1 MIFGW
6 CQNHQNGT
14 FKRPYEPNKSWLLY
28 LYQLFIFLLGHLHF
42 FVHFSSRLWRTFLRN
57 ILYTL
62 RESRSNSE
70 FSQEMKCEQAT
81 LFLLE
86 KGLQHQFT
94 LIVIE
99 NVKNGRNSG
108 EIMVQYRTANS
119 FWTCELSPMASWD
132 HGSFEAKKGKNPA
145 NQVKCGAK
153 MRRHPIAFVVMKDGA
168 YRVSRTLSGGAH
180 RPGRRRKI
188 H

>member
-1 MIFGW
+1 M
-6 CQNHQNGT
+6 
-14 FKRPYEPNKSWLLY
+14 LY
-28 LYQLFIFLLGHLHF
+28 LYQRFIFLLGHLHF

-86 KGLQHQFT
+86 KGLQQFT

-132 HGSFEAKKGKNPA
+132 HGSFEARKGKNPTITC
-145 NQVKCGAK
+145 KSSK
-153 MRRHPIAFVVMKDGA
+153 MRCQNETSPHSVRCDEGRSVPRIAYLIRRSASTRSTAKDPLNPRQGFDNDA
-168 YRVSRTLSGGAH
+168 SFH
-180 RPGRRRKI
+180 
-188 H
+188 